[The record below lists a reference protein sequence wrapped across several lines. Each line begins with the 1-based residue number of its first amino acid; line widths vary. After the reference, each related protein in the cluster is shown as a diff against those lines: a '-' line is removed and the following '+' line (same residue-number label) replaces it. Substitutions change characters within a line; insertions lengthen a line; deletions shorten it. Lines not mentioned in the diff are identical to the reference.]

1 MSKDLRRIAILFIF
15 LNKFNNRKNG
25 SEVFLHPR
33 YAKSPA
39 INYELFMSKKQ
50 SLEKLRDIIDELPTG
65 QMQIFYKNSFALCC
79 YLITQGQ
86 VKAARKQLNYLFDT
100 LGWDHRKTYF
110 SVILSSIE
118 EYAVEYA
125 GDIRANLEI
134 N

>member
-1 MSKDLRRIAILFIF
+1 
-15 LNKFNNRKNG
+15 
-25 SEVFLHPR
+25 
-33 YAKSPA
+33 
-39 INYELFMSKKQ
+39 MSKKQ

-118 EYAVEYA
+118 EYTAEYA